1 MLKTMILRGTAWLLL
16 GRFVSQA
23 IGLVSTLVAARL
35 LVPADFGLVAVAMSV
50 FMIAGALVELP
61 VAAALVQLKTITDR
75 DFNTA
80 WTLNIIRGLIVTVL
94 MFIAAWP
101 VAAVF
106 GDPRLIALI
115 SAMASYP
122 FLLGF
127 RNSRFE
133 MYIRNMDFKWE
144 AMVEIG
150 TKVASFAVMFW
161 VALATGS
168 YWALPLGLIASGV
181 IALVMSFALCPQIPG
196 LSLSEFRKFFGF
208 SVWLGLAQIADS
220 VREAAASLFIGKL
233 LGNAALGTYAVG
245 IQFADRME
253 LFLYAPMERTM
264 FAAFSSIQD
273 DLHRVR
279 AAYLSSL
286 HASFAISLP
295 ICVGIGLLAKEI
307 VAITLGPEWASVAL
321 VLAFAAP
328 ITAIYLLGAISVSI
342 ATALGR
348 TRSVFFLKAVSTCLY
363 IPLMVLGAL
372 QFGMIGVLWAGV
384 FGAVVWCGL
393 SFRLMAKV
401 IHVSMVRQVAV
412 VGRSLAAALVMSVVV
427 TWARVSLSDDPVQGM
442 TGLLVQAGI
451 LSSLG
456 AVVYLAAHAGLWIA
470 ANRPQGIERQVSARF
485 SALSPA

>member
-1 MLKTMILRGTAWLLL
+1 MLKKMILRGTAWLLL

-50 FMIAGALVELP
+50 FMIAGAIVELP
-61 VAAALVQLKTITDR
+61 VGAALVQLKTVTDR

-80 WTLNIIRGLIVTVL
+80 WTLNILRGAIVTVL
-94 MFIAAWP
+94 MLAAAWP

-106 GDPRLIALI
+106 GDPRLLAVI
-115 SAMASYP
+115 SALAIYP

-161 VALATGS
+161 VAFATGS
-168 YWALPLGLIASGV
+168 YWALPLGLIASGA

-220 VREAAASLFIGKL
+220 LRESATSLFIGKL
-233 LGNAALGTYAVG
+233 LGNATLGTYSVG

-273 DLHRVR
+273 DLYRVR

-307 VAITLGPEWASVAL
+307 VAITLGPEWASAAL

-348 TRSVFFLKAVSTCLY
+348 TRSVFLLKAVSACLY
-363 IPLMVLGAL
+363 IPVMVLGAL
-372 QFGMIGVLWAGV
+372 QFGMMGVLWAGV
-384 FGAVVWCGL
+384 FGAIVWCGL
-393 SFRLMAKV
+393 SFRLMTTV
-401 IHVSMVRQVAV
+401 IDVTISRQVAA
-412 VGRSLAAALVMSVVV
+412 VGRSLVAAFMMSGAV
-427 TWARVSLSDDPVQGM
+427 TWARGSLFDDPAQGI
-442 TGLLVQAGI
+442 TGLLVQAAT
-451 LSSLG
+451 LSSIG
-456 AVVYLAAHAGLWIA
+456 AAVYLVTHAGLWIS
-470 ANRPQGIERQVSARF
+470 ANRPQGIERLVSARF
-485 SALSPA
+485 SALSQA

>member
-1 MLKTMILRGTAWLLL
+1 MLKMMILRGTAWLLL

-50 FMIAGALVELP
+50 FTIAGAVVELP
-61 VAAALVQLKTITDR
+61 VGAALVQLKTVADR

-80 WTLNIIRGLIVTVL
+80 WTLNILRGLIVTVL
-94 MFIAAWP
+94 MLAAAWP

-106 GDPRLIALI
+106 GDPRLLAVI
-115 SAMASYP
+115 SALAVYP
-122 FLLGF
+122 LLLGF

-150 TKVASFAVMFW
+150 TKIASFAVMFW
-161 VALATGS
+161 VAFETGS

-181 IALVMSFALCPQIPG
+181 VALVMSFALCPQVPG

-208 SVWLGLAQIADS
+208 SVWLGLAHIADS
-220 VREAAASLFIGKL
+220 LRESATSLFIGKL
-233 LGNAALGTYAVG
+233 LGNAMLGTYSVG

-264 FAAFSSIQD
+264 FAAFSSIQED
-273 DLHRVR
+273 IHRVR

-295 ICVGIGLLAKEI
+295 ICVGIGLLAQEI
-307 VAITLGPEWASVAL
+307 VAITLGTEWTAAAL

-348 TRSVFFLKAVSTCLY
+348 TRSVFFLKAVSACLY
-363 IPLMVLGAL
+363 IPVMVFGAL
-372 QFGMIGVLWAGV
+372 QFGMVGVLWAGV
-384 FGAVVWCGL
+384 FGAAIWCGL
-393 SFRLMAKV
+393 SFRLMTKV
-401 IHVSMVRQVAV
+401 IHVSVLQQIAV
-412 VGRSLAAALVMSVVV
+412 VGRSLAAALVMSGAV
-427 TWARVSLSDDPVQGM
+427 TWARVSLFNDPAQGI
-442 TGLLVQAGI
+442 TGLLVQVGT

-456 AVVYLAAHAGLWIA
+456 AVVYLSAHAGLWIA
-470 ANRPQGIERQVSARF
+470 ANRPQGIERQVLARLF
-485 SALSPA
+485 AQSQA

>member
-1 MLKTMILRGTAWLLL
+1 MLKMMILRGTAWLLL

-50 FMIAGALVELP
+50 FMIAGAIVELP
-61 VAAALVQLKTITDR
+61 VGAALVQLKTVTDR

-80 WTLNIIRGLIVTVL
+80 WTLNILRGLIVTVL
-94 MFIAAWP
+94 MLAAAWP

-106 GDPRLIALI
+106 GDPRLLAVI
-115 SAMASYP
+115 SALAVYP

-161 VALATGS
+161 VALSTGS

-181 IALVMSFALCPQIPG
+181 IALVMSFALCPQVPG

-220 VREAAASLFIGKL
+220 LREGATSLFIGKL
-233 LGNAALGTYAVG
+233 LGNAALGTYSVG

-273 DLHRVR
+273 DLYRVR

-295 ICVGIGLLAKEI
+295 ICVGIGLLANEI
-307 VAITLGPEWASVAL
+307 VAITLGAEWASAAL

-348 TRSVFFLKAVSTCLY
+348 TRSVFLLKAVSACLY
-363 IPLMVLGAL
+363 IPVMVLGAL
-372 QFGMIGVLWAGV
+372 QFGIVGVLWAGV
-384 FGAVVWCGL
+384 FGAIVWCGL
-393 SFRLMAKV
+393 SFRLMTTV
-401 IHVSMVRQVAV
+401 IDVTISRQVAA
-412 VGRSLAAALVMSVVV
+412 VGRSLVAALVMSGAVV
-427 TWARVSLSDDPVQGM
+427 WARGALFDDPAQGI
-442 TGLLVQAGI
+442 TGLLVQAAL
-451 LSSLG
+451 LSSIG
-456 AVVYLAAHAGLWIA
+456 AAVYFAAHAGLWIS
-470 ANRPQGIERQVSARF
+470 ANRPQGIERLVSARF
-485 SALSPA
+485 SALSQA

>member
-1 MLKTMILRGTAWLLL
+1 MLKMMILRGTAWLLL

-50 FMIAGALVELP
+50 FMIAGAVVELP
-61 VAAALVQLKTITDR
+61 VGAALVQLKTVTDR

-80 WTLNIIRGLIVTVL
+80 WTLNILRGAIVTVL
-94 MFIAAWP
+94 MLAAAWP

-106 GDPRLIALI
+106 GDPRLLAVI
-115 SAMASYP
+115 SALAIYP

-161 VALATGS
+161 VAFATGS
-168 YWALPLGLIASGV
+168 YWALPLGLIASGA

-208 SVWLGLAQIADS
+208 SIWLGLAQIADS
-220 VREAAASLFIGKL
+220 LRESATSLFIGKL
-233 LGNAALGTYAVG
+233 LGNATLGTYSVG

-273 DLHRVR
+273 DLYRVR

-307 VAITLGPEWASVAL
+307 VAITLGPEWASAAL

-348 TRSVFFLKAVSTCLY
+348 TRSVFLLKAVSACLY
-363 IPLMVLGAL
+363 IPVMVLGAL
-372 QFGMIGVLWAGV
+372 QFGMMGVLWAGV
-384 FGAVVWCGL
+384 FGAIVWCGL
-393 SFRLMAKV
+393 SFRLMTTV
-401 IHVSMVRQVAV
+401 IDVTISRQVAA
-412 VGRSLAAALVMSVVV
+412 VGRSLVAAFMMSGAV
-427 TWARVSLSDDPVQGM
+427 TWARGSLFDDPAQGI
-442 TGLLVQAGI
+442 TGLLVQAAT
-451 LSSLG
+451 LSSIG
-456 AVVYLAAHAGLWIA
+456 AAVYLVTHAGLWIS
-470 ANRPQGIERQVSARF
+470 ANRPQGIERLVSARF
-485 SALSPA
+485 SALSQA